1 MATAYPERFGDYLRG
16 DELGR
21 GAYGVVFR
29 CSKAVSDEPYAA
41 KAVDLRRLQL
51 SISPDRETKKLQREV
66 DILKRLPPHK
76 NLVRFVDAVEDGHWF
91 IFILEFVRGG
101 DLFNALTRRPIGPRK
116 RPCFAEEEGVFVL
129 NQLVEGLQFLHD
141 HQVIHRDLKLE
152 NILVTRE
159 VCEGSH
165 VFCDVK
171 ISDFGLSK
179 VVGEELSE
187 ACTAVGS
194 PRYVAPE
201 VLAKGIHDFRADLW
215 SLGILVH
222 VLLTGCYP
230 VDDPPRARQA
240 SITAAVDRM
249 GVSAGARE
257 IVLDLLQTDRE
268 QRISLLSLRQRPWFL
283 GNKAK
288 VVESHFPKHEDDSLG
303 VRMSTKSLFGSSLK
317 SELDVDA
324 GPTPVSDAQF
334 PHDPA
339 STPPSKRVKASAAP
353 LRQTRLF
360 AAGSVLKTGLQ
371 EQSEAATDPNSGFGG
386 WFLPVPDPVSISTGK
401 PAGMLEAPVHQ
412 STLRRATSCTEAKDD
427 VASDPKAGF
436 ASQFVPDNS
445 DTPPGKPAKT
455 AAAPWRQSQVFS
467 ADSPLKPE
475 VETKVE
481 PDSDRKAGA
490 DAQLRSNPADTT
502 PSKRGKTSA
511 VPQRQTKLFAALTA
525 GAAPTGY
532 ERPELPL
539 TLPPKEKACVSVKA
553 LDDNGSDHAIEA
565 TVRFRSDHK
574 TGNSFHL
581 RVGDCTGDIDIK
593 FWDEAARGFKGDTS
607 LRKGAVVRFSGF
619 KVALLKPK
627 DKTFAP
633 PGRRHVLSYSSVR
646 DVQFTVLVSST
657 DA

>member
-1 MATAYPERFGDYLRG
+1 MPTAYPERFGNYLRG

-29 CSKAVSDEPYAA
+29 CSKTDSDESYAA

-101 DLFNALTRRPIGPRK
+101 DLFNALTRRPIGPKK
-116 RPCFAEEEGVFVL
+116 RPCFVEEEAVFVL
-129 NQLVEGLQFLHD
+129 RQLVEGLQYLHD

-159 VCEGSH
+159 VNEGSR
-165 VFCDVK
+165 VLCDVK

-201 VLAKGIHDFRADLW
+201 VLGKGIHDFRADLW

-230 VDDPPRARQA
+230 VDDPPRVRQA
-240 SITAAVDRM
+240 SMTAAVNKM
-249 GVSAGARE
+249 GVSPGARDV
-257 IVLDLLQTDRE
+257 VLELLQIDRNL
-268 QRISLLSLRQRPWFL
+268 RISLQKLRQLPWFS
-283 GNKAK
+283 G
-288 VVESHFPKHEDDSLG
+288 HETKTVGSCLANEDESLG
-303 VRMSTKSLFGSSLK
+303 ARMPTKSLFGSSLK
-317 SELDVDA
+317 SELEVDT
-324 GPTPVSDAQF
+324 GPKPVPDAQLS
-334 PHDPA
+334 HDDT
-339 STPPSKRVKASAAP
+339 STPPSKRARTSTAG

-360 AAGSVLKTGLQ
+360 APGSTPKPGLQ
-371 EQSEAATDPNSGFGG
+371 EQIETDTNPKPGSASQ
-386 WFLPVPDPVSISTGK
+386 LPPDPASIPTGK
-401 PAGMLEAPVHQ
+401 PASMLATPVHQ
-412 STLRRATSCTEAKDD
+412 STQCPAESHLEEHVDADT
-427 VASDPKAGF
+427 DPRVGL
-436 ASQFVPDNS
+436 ASQFPPIPNGTPSKTLAASSRRSRLVAASPHKPD
-445 DTPPGKPAKT
+445 
-455 AAAPWRQSQVFS
+455 
-467 ADSPLKPE
+467 L
-475 VETKVE
+475 ETKVE
-481 PDSDRKAGA
+481 RATDLKTGA
-490 DAQLRSNPADTT
+490 DAQLPSEPADT
-502 PSKRGKTSA
+502 PSSQCGKTSA
-511 VPQRQTKLFAALTA
+511 VPRRQTKLFAALTA
-525 GAAPTGY
+525 GAAPSGY
-532 ERPELPL
+532 ERPELPP
-539 TLPPKEKACVSVKA
+539 TLLPKEKLCVSVKV
-553 LDDNGSDHAIEA
+553 LDDSGSDHPIEA

-574 TGNSFHL
+574 TGSSFHL

-593 FWDEAARGFKGDTS
+593 FWDEAAKGLKTDSS

-619 KVALLKPK
+619 KVVPLKPR

-633 PGRRHVLSYSSVR
+633 QGRRHCLSYSGVH
-646 DVQFTVLVSST
+646 DVQFTVLVSAA

>member
-1 MATAYPERFGDYLRG
+1 MAAAAYPERFGNYLRG

-29 CSKAVSDEPYAA
+29 CSKSGSDEPYAA

-66 DILKRLPPHK
+66 DILKRLPPHE

-101 DLFNALTRRPIGPRK
+101 DLFNALTRRPVGPKK
-116 RPCFAEEEGVFVL
+116 RPCFAEEEVVFIL
-129 NQLVEGLQFLHD
+129 RQLVEGLQFLHD

-152 NILVTRE
+152 NILVTQE
-159 VCEGSH
+159 VIEGSR

-201 VLAKGIHDFRADLW
+201 VLGKGIHDFRADLW

-240 SITAAVDRM
+240 SLTAAVNKM
-249 GVSAGARE
+249 GVSPGAQE
-257 IVLDLLQTDRE
+257 VVLELLQTDRNL
-268 QRISLLSLRQRPWFL
+268 RISLQRLKQRPWFS
-283 GNKAK
+283 G
-288 VVESHFPKHEDDSLG
+288 HETKTVGTCLANEDESLG
-303 VRMSTKSLFGSSLK
+303 ARMSTKSLFGSSLK
-317 SELDVDA
+317 SELNDT
-324 GPTPVSDAQF
+324 GPKPVSDAQLS
-334 PHDPA
+334 HDPT
-339 STPPSKRVKASAAP
+339 STPPSKRAKTSTTA

-360 AAGSVLKTGLQ
+360 AAGSTLKPGLQ
-371 EQSEAATDPNSGFGG
+371 EPAETYTIPKPDSVGQ
-386 WFLPVPDPVSISTGK
+386 LPPGPASIRTCKLTS
-401 PAGMLEAPVHQ
+401 MLVTPVHQ
-412 STLRRATSCTEAKDD
+412 STLCPAVRLAEHVD
-427 VASDPKAGF
+427 VDTDPKVSI
-436 ASQFVPDNS
+436 ASQFASIPNG
-445 DTPPGKPAKT
+445 TPAKT
-455 AAAPWRQSQVFS
+455 LASSRRSQLFAS
-467 ADSPLKPE
+467 SLKPDL
-475 VETKVE
+475 ETE
-481 PDSDRKAGA
+481 AECDSDLKTGA
-490 DAQLRSNPADTT
+490 DAQFPCHPADTQ
-502 PSKRGKTSA
+502 SQYIKTSA
-511 VPQRQTKLFAALTA
+511 VPRHQTKLFAALTA
-525 GAAPTGY
+525 GAAPNGY
-532 ERPELPL
+532 ERPELPP
-539 TLPPKEKACVSVKA
+539 TMRPKEKVCVSVKD
-553 LDDNGSDHAIEA
+553 LDDSGSDHPIEA

-574 TGNSFHL
+574 TGSSFHL

-593 FWDEAARGFKGDTS
+593 FWDEAAKGLKTDSS

-619 KVALLKPK
+619 KVVPLKPK

-633 PGRRHVLSYSSVR
+633 QGRRHCLSYSSIC
-646 DVQFTVLVSST
+646 DVKFTVLVSAT
-657 DA
+657 QTA